1 MKNMLCMTLIIT
13 SMASSVFAVQSSLS
27 LKNQLNQA
35 MSGISTHGNILLAG
49 TNISTFNALKKAL
62 AGTKEYVAYHGGKL
76 VNSMTSAEQSW
87 LSLIN
92 FLTIFENYIGK
103 NVFNS
108 PAPRD
113 YSTLVQALGA
123 GIGNSQTQDNF
134 KKVLINQLQDIVIPN
149 FKEIMENKAKLETLI
164 SVYYN
169 SLKSQGMSDG
179 LQSPT
184 GEKVLQRVSPSIIE
198 ISETMK
204 SSQKSK
210 LAPLRALE
218 LVIITIQNLL
228 QVSTASIRSYIQ
240 LADKALE
247 LLNHQYQTLL
257 SQYVNVLSTA
267 PKSEVTNMTK
277 PIIAKKESLEK
288 TISTIK
294 QTIADLSALLK

>member
-134 KKVLINQLQDIVIPN
+134 KKVLTNQLQDIVIPN
-149 FKEIMENKAKLETLI
+149 FKEIMKNKTKLETLI

-169 SLKSQGMSDG
+169 SLRGQGISVVP
-179 LQSPT
+179 Q
-184 GEKVLQRVSPSIIE
+184 KNVLQRVSPSIIE

-228 QVSTASIRSYIQ
+228 QISTASIRSYIQ

-247 LLNHQYQTLL
+247 LLNYQYQTLL
-257 SQYVNVLSTA
+257 SQYINVLSTA

-277 PIIAKKESLEK
+277 PIIYKKESLEK
-288 TISTIK
+288 TINTIK
-294 QTIADLSALLK
+294 QTVADLSALLK